1 MNALERRLI
10 ELNDTLLKM
19 TQGQK
24 PDEEYMKRAYQ
35 TLSGDVYASVQT
47 GSGDDTVIINKT
59 INKGNNC
66 NECPPGPPGE
76 QGPPGPPGEPGPPG
90 PPGEQGEKGE
100 QGPPGPPG
108 NQGDPGPPGPP
119 GKTGPKGKPGPPGPP
134 GPTGNCACVC
144 SSILV
149 SEDYTAN
156 VGDYYIGV
164 NSTGPTTI
172 TLPSDVPDCTELII
186 KAEMG
191 PPLGNRKITVTTS
204 DGSFIDGS
212 NDYIITVPY
221 QSVNII
227 SRGGDWW
234 II

>member
-1 MNALERRLI
+1 MYSQPVLYIDGDGIMDALERRLI
-10 ELNDTLLKM
+10 ELNDALLKM
-19 TQGQK
+19 SQGQK

-35 TLSGDVYASVQT
+35 TLSGDIYASINT

-59 INKGNNC
+59 INKGNDC
-66 NECPPGPPGE
+66 NEC
-76 QGPPGPPGEPGPPG
+76 PPG

-108 NQGDPGPPGPP
+108 DQGDPGPPGPP
-119 GKTGPKGKPGPPGPP
+119 GETGNQGEPGPPGPP
-134 GPTGNCACVC
+134 GPAGNCSCNC

-164 NSTGPTTI
+164 NSTGPTII
-172 TLPSDVPDCTELII
+172 TLPPDAPDCTELII

-191 PPLGNRKITVTTS
+191 PPIGDRKITVTTS

-212 NDYIITVPY
+212 NDYIITIPY

-227 SRGGDWW
+227 CRGGDWW

>member
-1 MNALERRLI
+1 MYSQPVLYIDGDGIMDALERRLI
-10 ELNDTLLKM
+10 ELNDALLKM
-19 TQGQK
+19 SQGQK

-35 TLSGDVYASVQT
+35 TLSGDIYASINT

-59 INKGNNC
+59 INKGDNC
-66 NECPPGPPGE
+66 NECPPGPPGPPGE
-76 QGPPGPPGEPGPPG
+76 QGPQGEQGPIGETGDTGPQGPPGPA
-90 PPGEQGEKGE
+90 GEKGA
-100 QGPPGPPG
+100 
-108 NQGDPGPPGPP
+108 
-119 GKTGPKGKPGPPGPP
+119 KGKPGPPGPP
-134 GPTGNCACVC
+134 GPAGNCSCNC

-149 SEDYTAN
+149 TEDYTAN
-156 VGDYYIGV
+156 LGDYYIGV
-164 NSTGPTTI
+164 NSDGSVTI
-172 TLPSDVPDCTELII
+172 TLPQDAPDCTELII
-186 KAEMG
+186 KSEMG